1 MHHASDY
8 YSLPTSAIM
17 KLSKYLLPLFFVLS
31 SLLPIP
37 LCAEIWTPENLPMV
51 HLQDSTRFV
60 CNPDGVLSPETVAQ
74 TDAILRQL
82 KRTKG
87 VETVVVVVKKI
98 ENGDPYQFGMD
109 LSRKYGIGDKEQ
121 RTGLIVIL
129 STEDRAYQ
137 FLTGNGLEGT
147 LPDGLCY
154 NIQQEA
160 MLPYLKQGDWDKAIY
175 ESVVALNGVIMGDES
190 ITRRYTDG
198 GDDDTLLGLGITV
211 AIVIFIVIF
220 SSISESRKRRCPKCK
235 TKNGLEQIQSRRVRI
250 GNSWYTKTTW
260 KCKKCG
266 HIVVRNEEDP
276 SNNSNSSGGGFPLFG
291 GGGSHSSGGFGGGS
305 FGGGSFGGGG
315 SGGRF

>member
-1 MHHASDY
+1 MNKIKSI
-8 YSLPTSAIM
+8 T
-17 KLSKYLLPLFFVLS
+17 LLLVTLLCLFPCNVK
-31 SLLPIP
+31 
-37 LCAEIWTPENLPMV
+37 AEVWTPETLPMV

-60 CNPDGVLSPETVAQ
+60 CNPDGVMSEEAVAK
-74 TDAILRQL
+74 TDQILRSL

-87 VETVVVVVKKI
+87 VETVVAVVKKI

-121 RTGLIVIL
+121 RTGLIIIL

-154 NIQQEA
+154 NIQQEVMVPA
-160 MLPYLKQGDWDKAIY
+160 LKDGDWDKAIY
-175 ESVVALNGVIMGDES
+175 ESVVAVNGIIMGDES
-190 ITRRYTDG
+190 ITRRFEETSGSNSD
-198 GDDDTLLGLGITV
+198 LLWGVIVLVGVLGI
-211 AIVIFIVIF
+211 
-220 SSISESRKRRCPKCK
+220 SLYSNKKKKQCPKCK
-235 TKNGLEQIQSRRVRI
+235 ANNALVMVNSRRVRI
-250 GNSWYTKTTW
+250 GSSRYTKTTW

-266 HIVVRNEEDP
+266 HIVERNEED
-276 SNNSNSSGGGFPLFG
+276 STNDSNSTGGGFTIFG
-291 GGGSHSSGGFGGGS
+291 GGGSHHSGGGFGGGS